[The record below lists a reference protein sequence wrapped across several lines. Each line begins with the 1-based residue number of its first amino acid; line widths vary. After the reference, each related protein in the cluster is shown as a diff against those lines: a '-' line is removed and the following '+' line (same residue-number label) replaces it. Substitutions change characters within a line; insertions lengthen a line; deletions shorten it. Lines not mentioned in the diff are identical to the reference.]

1 MSWQGF
7 SLHNSIRASY
17 KEKQFD
23 MGPSR
28 GCPVSDPVLYEK
40 SPKSVKFIELGDCC

>member
-23 MGPSR
+23 MGLSR
-28 GCPVSDPVLYEK
+28 DCPVFDPVLYEK
-40 SPKSVKFIELGDCC
+40 SPESM